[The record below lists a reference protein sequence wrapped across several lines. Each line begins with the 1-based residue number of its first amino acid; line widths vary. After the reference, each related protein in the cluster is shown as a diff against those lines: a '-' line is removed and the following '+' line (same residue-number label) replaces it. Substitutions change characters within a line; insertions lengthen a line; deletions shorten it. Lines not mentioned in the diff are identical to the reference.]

1 MSDKGAVFRALHERD
16 GAFIIPNPWDIGT
29 ARILAALGFEAL
41 ATTSAGMA
49 FSLGL
54 PDGSVTRED
63 VLAHCRAIVGAT
75 DLPVS
80 ADLEK
85 GFGDSPAAVAETIE
99 AAAAT
104 GLAGCSIEDH
114 TGDSA
119 DPIFPF
125 DLAVER
131 IGAAAAAC
139 RTLSRDFVLTA
150 RCENLLW
157 GRDDLDET
165 IRRLQ
170 AYAAVGADVLYAP
183 GLRDL
188 ETIRVVCA
196 AVDKPVNVIM
206 GLPGVSFSLDDLA
219 AAGAKRISVGS
230 ALTRVALGAFVAAA
244 REMASAGTFTFA
256 RDAIGFGEV
265 ERLLATGAS
274 STETR
279 ASS

>member
-1 MSDKGAVFRALHERD
+1 MDKGATFRALHHQD

-29 ARILAALGFEAL
+29 ARILAGLGFPAL

-49 FSLGL
+49 FALGL
-54 PDGSVTRED
+54 PDGGVSREAT
-63 VLAHCRAIVGAT
+63 LAHCRVIVSAT

-85 GFGDSPAAVAETIE
+85 GFGDSPEQVAETIA

-114 TGDSA
+114 TNDPH

-131 IGAAAAAC
+131 IKAAVAAC
-139 RTLSRDFVLTA
+139 RALPHDFVLTA

-157 GRDDLDET
+157 GRTDLDDT
-165 IRRLQ
+165 IKRLQ
-170 AYAAVGADVLYAP
+170 AYEAAGADVLYAP

-188 ETIRVVCA
+188 ASVRRVCA
-196 AVDKPVNVIM
+196 AVGHPVNVIA
-206 GLPGVSFSLDDLA
+206 GLPGSTFSVPDLA
-219 AAGAKRISVGS
+219 EAGVKRISVGS
-230 ALTRVALGAFVAAA
+230 ALARAAFGTFLAGA
-244 REMASAGTFTFA
+244 REMATAGTFHYAPAAVRSAELETFFA
-256 RDAIGFGEV
+256 PY
-265 ERLLATGAS
+265 TS
-274 STETR
+274 
-279 ASS
+279 